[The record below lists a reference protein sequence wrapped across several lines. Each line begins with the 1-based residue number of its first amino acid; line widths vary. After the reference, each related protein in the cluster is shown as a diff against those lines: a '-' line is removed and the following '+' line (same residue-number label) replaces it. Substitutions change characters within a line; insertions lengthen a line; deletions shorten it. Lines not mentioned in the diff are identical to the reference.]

1 MSGTAR
7 ASRSTTPRKAAGA
20 SKRAATSPNASK
32 RSNAKQPAKQTGA
45 RRKAPAKPPA
55 KPPADAPA
63 PATAPR
69 ASELTESA
77 SKAVERALGLVT
89 MTPRRAVMV
98 ASVRALAAGLDLA
111 EAGDRPKITRELDRL
126 MGVLMADA
134 NPIGEPPDWTEQTAG
149 APA

>member
-1 MSGTAR
+1 MSGTSR

-20 SKRAATSPNASK
+20 AKRAAPSPNASK
-32 RSNAKQPAKQTGA
+32 RSNGKQPAKQTGA
-45 RRKAPAKPPA
+45 RRKTPAKPPA
-55 KPPADAPA
+55 APPAPL
-63 PATAPR
+63 

-134 NPIGEPPDWTEQTAG
+134 NPIGEPPDWTEQTAS
-149 APA
+149 APS